1 MVWMFRR
8 ARSAEYLLET
18 EARPFTTPTPTRQMS
33 TFLSAWEGEDN
44 QMPIRSRRISLSES
58 RGVHRNGSD
67 TVRSVQSVKSVT
79 IAPKVTEFHYTG
91 KIKLTKNTKDRKV
104 LKVNL

>member
-1 MVWMFRR
+1 MD
-8 ARSAEYLLET
+8 AG
-18 EARPFTTPTPTRQMS
+18 PFAAAAPPRQTG
-33 TFLSAWEGEDN
+33 TFLSAWEGEEDGT
-44 QMPIRSRRISLSES
+44 PVRPRRTSLSET

-91 KIKLTKNTKDRKV
+91 TATA
-104 LKVNL
+104 